1 VSDKADRRERMKTL
15 VSAVATASMSLLGAG
30 VAHAAGPDYF
40 QIPGKWWILLIT
52 IVVILNLLCCW
63 RRRK

>member
-1 VSDKADRRERMKTL
+1 MKTL

-63 RRRK
+63 WRRK